1 MRFFVRQRIAA
12 AIWWA
17 LASAIVTAPAGP
29 AEAADL
35 VVHPTPD
42 QPGPLS
48 RCGLTEVV
56 LLVDERGYPT
66 VPARTPYRYCVTGPP
81 LLPGRGIPPPPEYCC
96 H

>member
-1 MRFFVRQRIAA
+1 MYTIRRRLFVVILPMLLTTAA
-12 AIWWA
+12 AGHA
-17 LASAIVTAPAGP
+17 Q
-29 AEAADL
+29 AADI
-35 VVHPTPD
+35 PIER
-42 QPGPLS
+42 QPGPVAAEPVTD
-48 RCGLTEVV
+48 CGPREVV